1 MYIFITYTYFWHF
14 NVFQNWY
21 RRCMIHLGDCAWLA
35 NLSSIRKECCIEFF
49 AWSNIYLYKL
59 DKRNKKC
66 SVGKSYGLHI
76 NKKRRIY
83 NTSHMFV
90 TAFAAF
96 TLYFFLCLQLYISS
110 WIQKYI
116 IRYMIAV
123 QGIEVL
129 FCLYYSFHVWMKIL
143 LLCTFR
149 CLWLAKMHLKNYFN
163 YTIGKTFYI
172 LKRTIKLV

>member
-1 MYIFITYTYFWHF
+1 MHIFISYKYFWHS
-14 NVFQNWY
+14 NVFENWY

-59 DKRNKKC
+59 DKYHKKC

-96 TLYFFLCLQLYISS
+96 NPYLFLHMFA
-110 WIQKYI
+110 I
-116 IRYMIAV
+116 IHFILDTKIYATVFRLHY
-123 QGIEVL
+123 L
-129 FCLYYSFHVWMKIL
+129 FNVWMKTL
-143 LLCTFR
+143 LLCTLR
-149 CLWLAKMHLKNYFN
+149 NPWLAKMHLKNYFN